1 MSGNPYHRSGLIDE
15 EVLRS
20 RATHGRNTL
29 DTHEDGTLPTVLK
42 GIVTEPMFLLLAA
55 TSTIYFVLGETR
67 EGLFM
72 SGAILAV
79 AGISFFQD
87 SRSRR
92 ALAALRA
99 FSEPKATVI
108 RNGELVH
115 VPVEDVVVGDL
126 AVAEEGSLLA
136 ADGSI
141 VQSNDLSV
149 NESILTG
156 EAFAVPRNAESP
168 ERAALSKGTQVTSGL
183 ALYRVT
189 AVGMATRL
197 GRIGASLTHIDVP
210 RTPLQVRIAR
220 FVRHMAIAGAAVF
233 LAVWGVAYLRDGSLF
248 GSLLTGLTLAMS
260 ILPEEIPV
268 AFTTFLALGAWRL
281 ARKEVIVK
289 RATTV
294 ETLGSATVIC
304 TDKTGTITENRMA
317 LHRVYVHRDG
327 RTLGPD
333 ALRDGAADVIA
344 TAMWAS
350 EPIPFDPMEQALHE
364 AYARTAI
371 ADARPGYRLV
381 HEYPIGGRPPMMTH
395 VFENAQG
402 ERIIACKGAPERV
415 LRRARLSEPERE
427 AVRAR
432 VESFAGEGLR
442 VLAVARAHSDGD
454 DFPADQDGFDLEFM
468 GLVAFHDPPKANI
481 AEVFQRFHQAGI
493 RVKIITGDNATTTLA
508 IARQTGFRGADRTLD
523 GEALLHMDDAALRSA
538 VEQVHIFTR
547 MFPEAKLRIV
557 ETLKDLGHVV
567 AMTGDG
573 VNDGPALKAAH
584 IGIAMGTRGSD
595 LARDAAD
602 LILTTDDLARMVDA
616 VAMGRTIYGNLKKAI
631 QYIISIHI
639 PIILTV
645 SLPLFLGWAYP
656 SIFTPMHVIFLE
668 LIMGPTCSIAYENE
682 PLGPDGMRRPPRP
695 AQLTFLGWREL
706 WVSIL
711 QGSVIAAGALGM
723 YRLGVRW
730 SLGED
735 LVRTLVFVTL
745 IVANVGLTFVDRSFT
760 RSVVRTF
767 AHRNPLLH
775 GMVLLT
781 LAMLAALLA
790 VPMLRAFFHLAVP
803 TLQQFITASTIG
815 LASVLWFEGYK
826 WARRRRVT
834 ADG

>member
-1 MSGNPYHRSGLIDE
+1 MSGNPYHRSGLSDE

-20 RATHGRNTL
+20 RATHGRNRL
-29 DTHEDGTLPTVLK
+29 DTHEDGTLLTVLK
-42 GIVTEPMFLLLAA
+42 GILTEPMFLLLAA
-55 TSTIYFVLGETR
+55 TSTIYFALGETR

-87 SRSRR
+87 GRSRR
-92 ALAALRA
+92 ALADLRA

-108 RNGELVH
+108 RNGDLVH

-141 VQSNDLSV
+141 LQSNDLSV

-156 EAFAVPRNAESP
+156 EPFAVPRNADSP
-168 ERAALSKGTQVTSGL
+168 ELAALSKGTQVTSGL

-220 FVRHMAIAGAAVF
+220 FVRHMAIAGVAVF
-233 LAVWGVAYLRDGSLF
+233 AAVWGVAYLHTGSLF

-350 EPIPFDPMEQALHE
+350 EPIPFDPMEQALHA

-371 ADARPGYRLV
+371 ADLRPGHRLV

-427 AVRAR
+427 AVRDR

-442 VLAVARAHSDGD
+442 VLAVARARSDGRA
-454 DFPADQDGFDLEFM
+454 FPADQDAFDLEFM

-481 AEVFQRFHQAGI
+481 TEVFERFHQAGI

-508 IARQTGFRGADRTLD
+508 IARRTGFRGADRTLD
-523 GEALLHMDDAALRSA
+523 GETLLHMDDAALRSA

-584 IGIAMGTRGSD
+584 IGVAMGKRGSE

-616 VAMGRTIYGNLKKAI
+616 VTMGRTIYGNLKKAI

-656 SIFTPMHVIFLE
+656 GIFTPMHVIFLE

-711 QGSVIAAGALGM
+711 QGLVIAAGTLGM
-723 YRLGVRW
+723 YRLGVHW

-735 LVRTLVFVTL
+735 HVRTLVFITL
-745 IVANVGLTFVDRSFT
+745 IMANVGLTFVDRSFT

-790 VPMLRAFFHLAVP
+790 VPVLRAFFHLAVP

-826 WARRRRVT
+826 WARRSRVT